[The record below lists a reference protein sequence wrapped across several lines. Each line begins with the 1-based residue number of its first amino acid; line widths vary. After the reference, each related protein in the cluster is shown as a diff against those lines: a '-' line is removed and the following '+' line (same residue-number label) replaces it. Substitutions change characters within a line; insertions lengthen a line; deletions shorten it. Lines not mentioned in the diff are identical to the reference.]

1 MIPMDERGPVD
12 RGGSRRRGPS
22 KGDLREQAILDTAR
36 RLLADKPAERITI
49 DDLVSGA
56 GISRPTFYFYF
67 ASKQAVFEALLD
79 PVAGAFIAVADGFL
93 DNPPDRGELRASLGK
108 LAAVWQEHG
117 PIMRVM
123 MDDSAVG
130 ALRDC
135 RDRMI
140 GRLVANATTR
150 IERDRASGLAPA
162 GPPADVTAAV
172 LTRLLVTTLTD
183 AAAPAE
189 SPDGAAAPGR
199 VSDELLDALTTVIG
213 RSIYAQTPTE
223 KSPPERGPNR
233 AGHGPQRRPAGG

>member
-93 DNPPDRGELRASLGK
+93 DNPPDRGELRASLGQ

-130 ALRDC
+130 ALREC

-150 IERDRASGLAPA
+150 IERDRVSGLAPA

-189 SPDGAAAPGR
+189 APDGATPGR
-199 VSDELLDALTTVIG
+199 VSDELLDTLTTVIG

-223 KSPPERGPNR
+223 QSRPERGPNR